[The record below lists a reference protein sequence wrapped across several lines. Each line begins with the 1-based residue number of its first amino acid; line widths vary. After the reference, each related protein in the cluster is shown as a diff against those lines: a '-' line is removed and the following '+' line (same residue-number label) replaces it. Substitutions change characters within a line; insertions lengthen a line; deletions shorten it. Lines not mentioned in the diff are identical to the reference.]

1 MEVQAVVQYLFLALR
16 QHGEVELP
24 LERLELRDTIQELLN
39 PVQINSRGDP
49 PERVIALR
57 AAQGGDKIKIRIVET
72 EQTSQPL
79 ITQQSDR
86 KKMKARYEQLKDELK
101 EKGLI
106 K

>member
-1 MEVQAVVQYLFLALR
+1 MIGAEIIFNEKEAVTIGTYNFAYIFVSCGSKTGDWMVAAGSSFK
-16 QHGEVELP
+16 
-24 LERLELRDTIQELLN
+24 ERYTWM
-39 PVQINSRGDP
+39 
-49 PERVIALR
+49 
-57 AAQGGDKIKIRIVET
+57 

-101 EKGLI
+101 KKGLI